1 MTIDGMVH
9 IMPECRGMMGH
20 YNLDRG
26 WVEGSRPM
34 MRLCTFGGGKWT
46 NWWTWPMMG
55 IFGADVEHVDV
66 VRALGLADHVDVVQV
81 RPWNLQETFRCIREP
96 FCVLS

>member
-1 MTIDGMVH
+1 
-9 IMPECRGMMGH
+9 
-20 YNLDRG
+20 
-26 WVEGSRPM
+26 
-34 MRLCTFGGGKWT
+34 
-46 NWWTWPMMG
+46 MMG